1 MDSFKKKENPNV
13 EIGEIGHSEKKYEN
27 LIERLIKRSRQK
39 TSNYLLFIERTLK
52 KLTFSLLNFSSLKW
66 LIKKEMRKR
75 IS

>member
-1 MDSFKKKENPNV
+1 MDSFKKNENPNV